1 MARRFRYESV
11 PGLFV
16 QSEPSS
22 SPDPHPPAFGL
33 KAHAS
38 ATYWADFQARIKRL
52 QGSALPSTRYVV
64 CWLARHGQGWRKLL
78 GYRDSPELLLKFM
91 AFWTDNVAVDKYG
104 PEEWE
109 ETYSKQNGDK
119 DITWGPDAKLTPL
132 GEAQAK
138 GVNEV
143 WKTELAR
150 PDDPVP
156 IPTKLFSSPMSRA
169 LATTDITF
177 RDVIPKADD
186 TGDLVSRP
194 LVLEACPPNL
204 PLYPAYNTHRRG
216 ISYQNLREQLEP
228 YTSEH
233 RSSRTQIQSVY
244 PAFEIEEGFTEEDG
258 LWGEDFSERDTPF
271 NNRIRATLD
280 RIFGDILESTDTY
293 VSITSHGGVAATI
306 LRFIGHRSYP
316 LPAGGVI
323 PVVIKATAQH

>member
-33 KAHAS
+33 KAHTS

-52 QGSALPSTRYVV
+52 QDSALPSTRYVV
-64 CWLARHGQGWRKLL
+64 CWLARHGQGWH
-78 GYRDSPELLLKFM
+78 
-91 AFWTDNVAVDKYG
+91 NVAVDKYG

-119 DITWGPDAKLTPL
+119 EITWGPDAKLTPL

-177 RDVIPKADD
+177 RDVIPKADS
-186 TGDLVSRP
+186 TGDLVSKP
-194 LVLEACPPNL
+194 LVLE
-204 PLYPAYNTHRRG
+204 
-216 ISYQNLREQLEP
+216 
-228 YTSEH
+228 
-233 RSSRTQIQSVY
+233 
-244 PAFEIEEGFTEEDG
+244 
-258 LWGEDFSERDTPF
+258 
-271 NNRIRATLD
+271 
-280 RIFGDILESTDTY
+280 
-293 VSITSHGGVAATI
+293 
-306 LRFIGHRSYP
+306 
-316 LPAGGVI
+316 
-323 PVVIKATAQH
+323 